1 MSCDEIE
8 ALRLGLLNVLGIED
22 EHVRRHAESELGD
35 VLEERGP
42 ISALARSESL
52 SELQRHLDGALVELE
67 EEVAATDPE
76 SADSGYTRGR
86 LVAVRDAERSIAR
99 LTDSGE
105 SLLEDLGDTHHTLHE
120 VFPTD
125 E

>member
-8 ALRLGLLNVLGIED
+8 ALRLGLLNVLGTEN
-22 EHVRRHAESELGD
+22 EHVRQHAESELGD
-35 VLEERGP
+35 ALEERGP
-42 ISALARSESL
+42 IEALANADSFAA
-52 SELQRHLDGALVELE
+52 LQRHLDSALVELE

-105 SLLEDLGDTHHTLHE
+105 SLLEDLGETHHTLHE